1 MINFIMDE
9 REVQQ
14 VLRHPLSM
22 IGSDGT
28 AVSADTARGMPHPR
42 YYGCFPRV
50 LGRYCRQLKLF
61 PLETAIKKMTSM
73 PADQL
78 GLRDRGRLRIG
89 HAADIVVLNFDDI
102 LDRATFAAPHQYP
115 TGIDSVLVNG
125 TLVIN
130 SGRHLETRPGRIL
143 PPQRPRPN

>member
-1 MINFIMDE
+1 MNSSGTLNRAIAITAPAPESVRASGESSGVSFQE
-9 REVQQ
+9 
-14 VLRHPLSM
+14 VLRDSIRDVDRLQT
-22 IGSDGT
+22 D
-28 AVSADTARGMPHPR
+28 A
-42 YYGCFPRV
+42 
-50 LGRYCRQLKLF
+50 
-61 PLETAIKKMTSM
+61 ETAIKKMTSM

-102 LDRATFAAPHQYP
+102 LDRATFSAPHQYP
-115 TGIDSVLVNG
+115 KGIDSVLVNG